1 MITAVEHRVDAHH
14 HVWDLTVREM
24 PWIDPVDMAA
34 IARSFDVADLADVSA
49 RSAIAHTVVV
59 EAASVVEETEELLAL
74 AAREPRISGVVGF
87 VDLTAPDV
95 GAEIDRLR
103 ALPGGDRLVGIRS
116 PVQDEPDPNW
126 LLRSDVIEGLRAV
139 AARSLVY
146 DLLLLPPQIEAAIG
160 AAAQVSDGRF
170 VVDHLA
176 KPGIGDRH
184 WEPWASAIAALA
196 DHEHV
201 SCKLSGMVTEADW
214 EHWTIDDLRPYA
226 AHVIEHFGADRI
238 LFGTD
243 WPVCTLAASYDTVV
257 DVAEQL
263 TARLSDRERA
273 AIFGG
278 NATRVYALDH
288 CE

>member
-1 MITAVEHRVDAHH
+1 VEHRVDAHH
-14 HVWDLTVREM
+14 HLWDLTVREM
-24 PWIDPVDMAA
+24 PWIDPVDMEA
-34 IARSFDVADLADVSA
+34 IDRSFGVADLAEGTA
-49 RSAIAHTVVV
+49 RAGIVHTVVV
-59 EAASVVEETEELLAL
+59 EAASRAEETEELLAL
-74 AAREPRISGVVGF
+74 SEREPRISGVVGF

-103 ALPGGDRLVGIRS
+103 GLPGGDRLVGIRS
-116 PVQDEPDPNW
+116 PVQDEPDPRW
-126 LLRSDVIEGLRAV
+126 LLRPDVIEGLRAV

-146 DLLLLPPQIEAAIG
+146 DLLLVPPQIEAAIG

-176 KPGIGDRH
+176 KPEIVDRQ

-196 DHEHV
+196 DHEQV
-201 SCKLSGMVTEADW
+201 CCKLSGMVTQADW
-214 EHWTIDDLRPYA
+214 TRWTIDDLRPYA
-226 AHVIEHFGADRI
+226 AHVIEQFGPDRI

-263 TARLSDRERA
+263 TASLSDSERA

-278 NATRVYALDH
+278 NATRVYALEH
-288 CE
+288 RET

>member
-1 MITAVEHRVDAHH
+1 MEHRVDAHH
-14 HVWDLTVREM
+14 HLWDLKVREM

-34 IARSFDVADLADVSA
+34 IDRSFAVADLAEVTA
-49 RSAIAHTVVV
+49 RAGIAHTIVL
-59 EAASVVEETEELLAL
+59 EAASRTEETEELLAL
-74 AAREPRISGVVGF
+74 AWREPRISGVVGF

-116 PVQDEPDPNW
+116 PVQDEPDPRW
-126 LLRSDVIEGLRAV
+126 LLRPDVLEGLRAV

-146 DLLLLPPQIEAAIG
+146 DLLLVPPQIDAAVG

-176 KPGIGDRH
+176 KPEIVDRQ

-196 DHEHV
+196 NHEQV
-201 SCKLSGMVTEADW
+201 CCKLSGMVTQADW
-214 EHWTIDDLRPYA
+214 TRWTIDDLRPYA
-226 AHVIEHFGADRI
+226 AHVIEQFGPDRI

-263 TARLSDRERA
+263 TASLSDSERA

-278 NATRVYALDH
+278 NATRVYALEH
-288 CE
+288 REP

>member
-1 MITAVEHRVDAHH
+1 MELRVDAHH
-14 HVWDLTVREM
+14 HLWDLTVRPM
-24 PWIDPVDMAA
+24 PWIDPVDMAT
-34 IARSFDVADLADVSA
+34 IARTFDVADLAEVTA
-49 RSAIAHTVVV
+49 RAGVAHTVVV

-74 AAREPRISGVVGF
+74 AAREPLISGVVGF

-95 GAEIDRLR
+95 GAQIDRLR

-126 LLRSDVIEGLRAV
+126 LLRPEVIEGLRAV
-139 AARSLVY
+139 AARGLVY

-176 KPGIGDRH
+176 KPGIVDRQ

-201 SCKLSGMVTEADW
+201 CCKLSGMVTEADW
-214 EHWTIDDLRPYA
+214 GHWTIDDLRPYA
-226 AHVIEHFGADRI
+226 AHAIEQFGPDRI

-243 WPVCTLAASYDTVV
+243 WPVCTLAAPYDTVV

-263 TARLSDRERA
+263 TASLSDSERA

-278 NATRVYALDH
+278 NATRVYALEH
-288 CE
+288 REP

>member
-1 MITAVEHRVDAHH
+1 MEHRVDAHH
-14 HVWDLTVREM
+14 HLWDLKVREM

-34 IARSFDVADLADVSA
+34 IDRSFGVADLAEVTA
-49 RSAIAHTVVV
+49 RAGIAHTVVV
-59 EAASVVEETEELLAL
+59 EAASTVEETEELLAL

-95 GAEIDRLR
+95 GREIDRLR
-103 ALPGGDRLVGIRS
+103 GLPGGDRLVGIRS
-116 PVQDEPDPNW
+116 PVQDEPDPSW
-126 LLRSDVIEGLRAV
+126 LLRPDVIEGLRAV
-139 AARSLVY
+139 ATRGLAY
-146 DLLLLPPQIEAAIG
+146 DLLLVPPQIEAAIG
-160 AAAQVSDGRF
+160 AVAQVNTGRF

-176 KPGIGDRH
+176 KPEIVDRE

-201 SCKLSGMVTEADW
+201 CCKLSGLVTEADW
-214 EHWTIDDLRPYA
+214 EHWKIEDIRPYA
-226 AHVIEHFGADRI
+226 AHVIEQFGPNRI

-257 DVAEQL
+257 GVAEQL
-263 TARLSDRERA
+263 TASLSDSERA

-278 NATRVYALDH
+278 NATRVYALQHRDT
-288 CE
+288 